1 MDLVNN
7 EARYLAIVYRE
18 LIKRLD
24 VQLETLGLGSGQYQ
38 FLFALSI
45 EDGRSQQALAD
56 VIGIDKAAATR
67 TLKKLES
74 KGYVVRRGDKQDR
87 RVIRVFLTAKG
98 RGVESELKRIASN
111 ALDDLCRPLSQ
122 KERQTLHSLLAQLVQ
137 GVR

>member
-24 VQLETLGLGSGQYQ
+24 VQLETLGLGAGQYQ

-137 GVR
+137 GVQ